1 MMNRRSGGSKKGKQI
16 PQRQDKKWVP
26 KRQTKY
32 EAADD
37 DEEIDSDEAFN
48 EEDYKKYG
56 DLFDKKKK
64 SAQVSNLL
72 LRLYS
77 IKFI

>member
-1 MMNRRSGGSKKGKQI
+1 MMKRRSSGGSKGKQI
-16 PQRQDKKWVP
+16 PQKQAKKWEP
-26 KRQTKY
+26 KKAPKY
-32 EAADD
+32 NAAD

-64 SAQVSNLL
+64 TAQVINCCLDH
-72 LRLYS
+72 
-77 IKFI
+77 K

>member
-37 DEEIDSDEAFN
+37 DEEIDSDEAF
-48 EEDYKKYG
+48 KRR
-56 DLFDKKKK
+56 
-64 SAQVSNLL
+64 A
-72 LRLYS
+72 YS
-77 IKFI
+77 IKEYKFNNSLDWFQKWLALASATE